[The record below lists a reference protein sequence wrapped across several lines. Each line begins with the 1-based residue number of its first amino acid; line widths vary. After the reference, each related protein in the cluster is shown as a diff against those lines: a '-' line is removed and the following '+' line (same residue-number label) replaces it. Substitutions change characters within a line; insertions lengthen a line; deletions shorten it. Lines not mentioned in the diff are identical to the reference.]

1 MVSPAITG
9 GVAAGQA
16 QALSHPGSYG
26 TGCAQLRADTA
37 RGGHMHETDRK
48 GIDLPFF
55 PSLKRL
61 FSPPTCSPLNA
72 FLPHLHPFLSL
83 CELCGA
89 VRVGSYEVSK
99 QASMA
104 YLSPIK
110 TALAAHFQPMTNP
123 AAALSSSTQRVYS
136 SPLAGG
142 VYTSLCR
149 TNLIIW
155 GHRIM

>member
-1 MVSPAITG
+1 
-9 GVAAGQA
+9 
-16 QALSHPGSYG
+16 
-26 TGCAQLRADTA
+26 
-37 RGGHMHETDRK
+37 MHETDRK

-99 QASMA
+99 QAWPS
-104 YLSPIK
+104 LETDS
-110 TALAAHFQPMTNP
+110 LLLP
-123 AAALSSSTQRVYS
+123 ASGREDRRLVD
-136 SPLAGG
+136 
-142 VYTSLCR
+142 CR
-149 TNLIIW
+149 
-155 GHRIM
+155 RADE